1 MMRRPII
8 VLIGKILLT
17 LILFALLMWKLP
29 DYRMEII
36 TFIAVLVALFKK
48 DIYLFFLPCKLKI
61 TVPEILDDHDE
72 VEARNRITGE
82 FVEKQTYLVII
93 IENIGMGIAKNIEVY
108 FNGLESNV
116 VKNFGRYKSIPLIR
130 SWIDKPIIKFLP
142 PHLEIR
148 YSICYL
154 KENNRDEMDF
164 IFFLSIPNALHKIK
178 CTPGKSSRFKFEV
191 VAFSDNAKLVRREI
205 EIEFM
210 GDYLEGF
217 KIKSS

>member
-1 MMRRPII
+1 MKRQKI
-8 VLIGKILLT
+8 VLIGKFLLT
-17 LILFALLMWKLP
+17 LILFLLLCLMFPKF
-29 DYRMEII
+29 II
-36 TFIAVLVALFKK
+36 VFITLAAVLVALFKEN
-48 DIYLFFLPCKLKI
+48 IFSFFIPCKLKI
-61 TVPEILDDHDE
+61 TVPNILDEDDE
-72 VEARNRITGE
+72 VEARNRAGE
-82 FVEKQTYLVII
+82 FVEKRTYLVII

-116 VKNFGRYKSIPLIR
+116 VKNFERYKSIPLIR

-142 PHLEIR
+142 QHLEIK

-154 KENNRDEMDF
+154 KENNRGEMNF
-164 IFFLSIPNALHKIK
+164 IFSSIPNALHKIK
-178 CTPGKSSRFKFEV
+178 CTRGKSSRFKFEV
-191 VAFSDNAKLVRREI
+191 VAFADNAKLTKREI

>member
-1 MMRRPII
+1 MRHQII
-8 VLIGKILLT
+8 VLIRKILLIS
-17 LILFALLMWKLP
+17 ILFLLLFLKFP
-29 DYRMEII
+29 GFIIEII
-36 TFIAVLVALFKK
+36 AFIAVLIALFKE
-48 DIYLFFLPCKLKI
+48 DIYLFFRPCKLKI
-61 TVPEILDDHDE
+61 SVPEILDDHDE
-72 VEARNRITGE
+72 VEARNRVTGE

-130 SWIDKPIIKFLP
+130 SWINKPLIKFLP

-154 KENNRDEMDF
+154 RENNRDEMNF
-164 IFFLSIPNALHKIK
+164 IFLSTPNALRKIK
-178 CTPGKSSRFKFEV
+178 CTPGKTSRFKFEV
-191 VAFSDNAKLVRREI
+191 VAFSDSAKPARREI